1 MQKANA
7 RIASRKILPIGTIL
21 PPCFS
26 PVFLVWR
33 KLSVDFTW
41 FPKTTTELPFPAQR
55 STIFREAS
63 GSGGGGLITAAFRWF
78 WLVGEVLS
86 RWRFF
91 LSITGFLSKKEK
103 WSVSSCPS
111 AHSLPL

>member
-1 MQKANA
+1 MPTLAF
-7 RIASRKILPIGTIL
+7 RISSRKILPVSTIL
-21 PPCFS
+21 L
-26 PVFLVWR
+26 PVSLLCFLVWR

-41 FPKTTTELPFPAQR
+41 FLETTTELPFPAQR

-91 LSITGFLSKKEK
+91 LSITRFLSKKQE
-103 WSVSSCPS
+103 
-111 AHSLPL
+111 